1 MKRKYR
7 LLVTIVLACVWAGGA
22 SIPVSAQQTETWV
35 ERSDRNAQVLL
46 DVMARFSPEMAGG
59 IGMTGLDEQILQLPL
74 DRNQQWIKATQE
86 ALQVLKDRLEK
97 ETETPV
103 RQDLEILIAA
113 AELNIKQL
121 RLNAEQMLPYN
132 NLPQVIYFGLRA
144 LLDDQVAPERRPAAL
159 VRLQRY
165 AGLEKGWT
173 PLTTQAENYLRA
185 HLDRAELIGPY
196 RREVERDLAMLP
208 RYLDGIGELLRQYQI
223 ADSEQ
228 PLEMLRSQLSGYE
241 TLIRE
246 EVMPRTREDFRLPPE
261 IYALLLENLGI
272 DMPATELASRAKVA
286 FREIQLEMQALAPLI
301 AEQRNLSSGDYR
313 DVIRH
318 LKQEQL
324 IGEEILPHYRQRIR
338 QLEQIVRAQEVVT
351 LPARE
356 MVVRLASEA
365 ESAAIPSPILR
376 PPRLL
381 GNTGEMAEFVLPL
394 TVPGADAER
403 KLDDYTFAA
412 ASWTLAV
419 HEGRPG
425 HELQISSLIERG
437 VSKTRAIFAFNSV
450 NVEGWAVYCEAEMKP
465 YLPLEGQL
473 ISLQQRL
480 LRAARAFLD
489 PALQAGTISR
499 QEVLQVLQDD
509 VVLSPAMAEQE
520 IERYTFLD
528 PGQAASYFCGYLA
541 LMELRA
547 DAERIMGKRFH
558 RRAFHDLL
566 LSQGL
571 LPLPLLREVVVNE
584 LTVKPSGE

>member
-1 MKRKYR
+1 MWA
-7 LLVTIVLACVWAGGA
+7 VTGPAI
-22 SIPVSAQQTETWV
+22 AQQEESWV

-46 DVMARFSPEMAGG
+46 DVLARFAPEMAGG
-59 IGMTGLDEQILQLPL
+59 IGMTGLDEEILQLPL
-74 DRNQQWIKATQE
+74 DRDQQQINATEE
-86 ALQVLKDRLEK
+86 ALGVLRERLEK

-113 AELNIKQL
+113 GELTISEL
-121 RLNAEQMLPYN
+121 RLTAEQMLPYN

-144 LLDDQVAPERRPAAL
+144 LLDDQVAAERRPAAL

-165 AGLEKGWT
+165 AGLEEGWT
-173 PLTTQAENYLRA
+173 PLATQSETYLRA
-185 HLDRAELIGPY
+185 HLGRTVLIGPY
-196 RREVERDLAMLP
+196 RQEVERDLAMMP
-208 RYLDGIGELLRQYQI
+208 RYLDGIGELLRQYQVT
-223 ADSEQ
+223 SHEQ
-228 PLEMLRSQLSGYE
+228 PLETLRSQLSDYE

-246 EVMPRTREDFRLPPE
+246 EVLPRSREDYRLPPE
-261 IYALLLENLGI
+261 IYALRLDNLGI
-272 DMPATELASRAKVA
+272 DMPVAELASRAKVA
-286 FREIQLEMQALAPLI
+286 FREIQLEMQALAPLV
-301 AEQRNLSSGDYR
+301 AEQRELSSGDYR

-318 LKQEQL
+318 LKREQL
-324 IGEEILPHYRQRIR
+324 IGEEILPHYRQRIS
-338 QLEQIVRAQEVVT
+338 QLEQIIREQEVVT

-365 ESAAIPSPILR
+365 ESAAIPSPILS

-394 TVPGADAER
+394 TVPGKEAER
-403 KLDDYTFAA
+403 KLDDYTFTA

-425 HELQISSLIERG
+425 HELQITSLIERG
-437 VSKTRAIFAFNSV
+437 VSKARAIYAFNSV

-499 QEVLQVLQDD
+499 QKVLQVLQDD
-509 VVLSPAMAEQE
+509 VVLSQAMAEQE

-528 PGQAASYFCGYLA
+528 PGQAASYFCGYLL

-547 DAERIMGKRFH
+547 DAERIMGERFQ

-571 LPLPLLREVVVNE
+571 LPLPLLREVVLEE
-584 LTVKPSGE
+584 LAAELSGD

>member
-1 MKRKYR
+1 MERHYR
-7 LLVTIVLACVWAGGA
+7 LLVVVILACVLSVTGPA
-22 SIPVSAQQTETWV
+22 SAQQAGTWV
-35 ERSDRNAQVLL
+35 ERSDQNAQVLL

-74 DRNQQWIKATQE
+74 DRDQQRIDAIQE
-86 ALQVLKDRLEK
+86 ALGALRNRLDK

-113 AELNIKQL
+113 GQLTIKQL

-144 LLDDQVAPERRPAAL
+144 LLDEQVAPERRPAAL

-165 AGLEKGWT
+165 AGLEEGWV
-173 PLTTQAENYLRA
+173 PLATQAETYLRA
-185 HLDRAELIGPY
+185 HLGRTDLIGPY

-223 ADSEQ
+223 AGHEQ
-228 PLEMLRSQLSGYE
+228 PLETLRSQLSDYE

-246 EVMPRTREDFRLPPE
+246 EVLPRARDDFRLPPE

-272 DMPATELASRAKVA
+272 DMPADQLASRAKVA
-286 FREIQLEMQALAPLI
+286 FREIQLEMQALAPLL
-301 AEQRNLSSGDYR
+301 AEQLDLSSRDYR

-324 IGEEILPHYRQRIR
+324 IGEEILPHYRQRIS
-338 QLEQIVRAQEVVT
+338 QLEQIIREHEVVT

-394 TVPGADAER
+394 TVPGEKTER

-437 VSKTRAIFAFNSV
+437 VSKARAIFAFNSV

-489 PALQAGTISR
+489 PALQAGSISR

-509 VVLSPAMAEQE
+509 VVLSPALAEQE

-547 DAERIMGKRFH
+547 DAERIMGKRFQ

-571 LPLPLLREVVVNE
+571 LPLPLLREVALE
-584 LTVKPSGE
+584 KLLAEPPMG